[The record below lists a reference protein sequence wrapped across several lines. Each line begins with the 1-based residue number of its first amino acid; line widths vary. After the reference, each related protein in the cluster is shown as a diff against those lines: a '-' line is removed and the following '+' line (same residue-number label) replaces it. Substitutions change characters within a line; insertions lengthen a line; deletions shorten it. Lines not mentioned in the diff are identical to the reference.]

1 MYWSTPSLF
10 IMELPKLPSASVFWD
25 SRYWLPSRNIT
36 NNFCHQAAN
45 MNLSSASKLIL
56 PTPSP
61 KLILLFQ
68 MLQVTSYRL
77 QFHGTASPH
86 NQCLNEDFLHMGYCF
101 SLSIPL
107 GSSHANSEE
116 NSWVWFMNG
125 WCLWRCFFGGGRI
138 GVMQIGWEESSRMEG
153 IGLDLKLPLKHG

>member
-1 MYWSTPSLF
+1 M
-10 IMELPKLPSASVFWD
+10 
-25 SRYWLPSRNIT
+25 PSRNIT

-107 GSSHANSEE
+107 GSSHANFRGKLLGMNHE
-116 NSWVWFMNG
+116 WLVFMKI
-125 WCLWRCFFGGGRI
+125 FFWGAGRM